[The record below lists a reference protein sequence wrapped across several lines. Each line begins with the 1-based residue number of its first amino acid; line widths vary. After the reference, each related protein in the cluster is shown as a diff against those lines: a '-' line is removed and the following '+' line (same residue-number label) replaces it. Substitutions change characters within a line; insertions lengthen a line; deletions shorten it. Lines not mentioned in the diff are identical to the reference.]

1 MKSLAL
7 GFESFRSQNLK
18 IQAFFTLASSSKGW
32 VVHELPVATYQKMNK
47 RVFHEMLKGLS

>member
-7 GFESFRSQNLK
+7 AFESFRSQNLK